1 MATRVFMAS
10 CLYIFSMPWAVIDKP
25 RVYVAPLITGIR
37 ATKTED
43 MEKPSYEPYPPHGSA
58 DAFINVPYRYRVSA
72 YSPIV
77 KHRLAFS
84 NEMVELHRDFDP
96 FDAYIISHNIGV
108 AVLDE
113 YIKPLLC
120 YPGVA
125 PSIYTLEDFLDI
137 NPRCLDESALH
148 KIAYIAITE
157 IKRESELPQNDFV
170 KNIVDLQNEIA
181 NLNGNHR

>member
-25 RVYVAPLITGIR
+25 RIYVVPLITGIR

-43 MEKPSYEPYPPHGSA
+43 MEKPSYEPYPPRSFV
-58 DAFINVPYRYRVSA
+58 DDFVYVRLRYRVSA

-84 NEMVELHRDFDP
+84 TEMVELHRDYDP
-96 FDAYIISHNIGV
+96 FDAYIISHDVGID
-108 AVLDE
+108 VLED

-120 YPGVA
+120 YPGNTPA
-125 PSIYTLEDFLDI
+125 IYTLEDFLNM
-137 NPRCLDESALH
+137 NPMNLDKGALC
-148 KIAYIAITE
+148 KIEYIA
-157 IKRESELPQNDFV
+157 
-170 KNIVDLQNEIA
+170 NIE
-181 NLNGNHR
+181 GNRR